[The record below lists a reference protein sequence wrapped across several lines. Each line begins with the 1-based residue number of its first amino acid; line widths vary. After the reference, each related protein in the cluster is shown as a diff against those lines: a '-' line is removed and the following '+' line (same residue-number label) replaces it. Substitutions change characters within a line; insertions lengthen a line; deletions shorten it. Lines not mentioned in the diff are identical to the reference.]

1 MDIREA
7 ELTDDVLTT
16 LIRFSEDWEAESS
29 CWGYRANT
37 REDIEGNRI
46 FLAEDGGEVV
56 GYLFGHRELSE
67 KATSIMPD
75 KTPVFEVEE
84 LYVVPEWRSRG
95 IGKALFSFAEAA
107 VADEAEYL
115 MLSTATKN
123 HRAIL
128 HFYVDEMGMQF
139 WSARLF
145 KRIRNR

>member
-1 MDIREA
+1 M
-7 ELTDDVLTT
+7 LTT

-67 KATSIMPD
+67 KAASIMPD
-75 KTPVFEVEE
+75 GTPVFEVEE
-84 LYVVPEWRSRG
+84 LYVVPARRGRG
-95 IGKALFSFAEAA
+95 IGKVLFAFVEAA

-128 HFYVDEMGMQF
+128 HFYVDEVGMQF

-145 KRIRNR
+145 KRLGGR